1 MKDKTLSADGY
12 DKAFLGVFDR
22 VGQPTVFVYDYDKCV
37 ELLMKAD
44 RMSNEDAEE
53 YMQFNVVGGWVG
65 TGTPAFLK
73 LCSIEDAMENMEN
86 MAEDND

>member
-1 MKDKTLSADGY
+1 MSDDKTLSAFGY

-22 VGQPTVFVYDYDKCV
+22 VGQPTVFVYDYHKCV
-37 ELLMKAD
+37 ELLMIS
-44 RMSNEDAEE
+44 RNISNEDAEE
-53 YMQFNVVGGWVG
+53 YMQFNVVGAWVG

-73 LCSIEDAMENMEN
+73 LCSIEDAIGN

>member
-73 LCSIEDAMENMEN
+73 LCSIEDAMENMAEN
-86 MAEDND
+86 ND

>member
-22 VGQPTVFVYDYDKCV
+22 VGQPTVFVYDYDKCI

-44 RMSNEDAEE
+44 RMSHVDAEE

-73 LCSIEDAMENMEN
+73 LCSIEDAMENMAEN
-86 MAEDND
+86 ND

>member
-22 VGQPTVFVYDYDKCV
+22 VGQPTVFVYDYDKCI

-44 RMSNEDAEE
+44 RMSHEDAEE

-73 LCSIEDAMENMEN
+73 LCSIEDALVNIE
-86 MAEDND
+86 EDND